1 MTTARTLLLSSAFLL
16 LTALP
21 AVAESVATIA
31 APAGA
36 GNSRCRLVETAN
48 FGINFGNVSL
58 DAASAKSYV
67 NDRIAEVQAMAK
79 EVGLDSL
86 EISNMNYNLYSN
98 NNGYAYAGS
107 APPQLQLNGNVAF
120 LVSDVAKGTLLM
132 EKASQKGFNVTF
144 SLNANRQCN

>member
-1 MTTARTLLLSSAFLL
+1 MTTARTLLLSSVLL
-16 LTALP
+16 LFMAAP
-21 AVAESVATIA
+21 AVAESVVTIA
-31 APAGA
+31 APAGV
-36 GNSRCRLVETAN
+36 NPRCRLIETAN
-48 FGINFGNVSL
+48 FGINFGNVAL

-107 APPQLQLNGNVAF
+107 APPQLQLNGNVSF